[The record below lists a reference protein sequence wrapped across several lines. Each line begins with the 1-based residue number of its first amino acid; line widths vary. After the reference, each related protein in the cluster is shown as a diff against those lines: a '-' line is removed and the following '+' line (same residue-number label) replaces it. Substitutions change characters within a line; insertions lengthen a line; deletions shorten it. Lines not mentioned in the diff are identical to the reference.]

1 MLGIVSMDENIAE
14 SLSEALDS
22 DDIFPRAP
30 DEAFEPKHLQES
42 MQIDFQ
48 EQNNADFF
56 GSFNDI
62 QDIDEDMAEN
72 IDFEINIDD
81 MDLGLDDLPD
91 LDDDSEN
98 EDENEFVW

>member
-1 MLGIVSMDENIAE
+1 
-14 SLSEALDS
+14 
-22 DDIFPRAP
+22 
-30 DEAFEPKHLQES
+30 

-56 GSFNDI
+56 WSFNDI